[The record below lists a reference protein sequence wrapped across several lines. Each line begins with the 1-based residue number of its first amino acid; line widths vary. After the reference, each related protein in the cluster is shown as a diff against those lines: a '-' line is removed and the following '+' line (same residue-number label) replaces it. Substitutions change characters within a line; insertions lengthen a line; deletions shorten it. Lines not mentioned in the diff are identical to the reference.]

1 MEQKRKVV
9 IGLVGETGS
18 GKDTIANY
26 LQEKYGVWLMRFA
39 DPLKDTLKIYFDQF
53 SKDDQQWLAMAF
65 RKRFGNDILGRALK
79 QKVENAEG
87 LISINGLRMPEDYD
101 FVRSFSP
108 SVIIYVTADQKLRW
122 ERTSSRGEKTD
133 DKMDFAY
140 FQELEKAETEVHI
153 PEIGA
158 KADFTIRNEKD
169 LEHLLSEADRIM
181 AEILQ

>member
-1 MEQKRKVV
+1 MEEKRKLI

-26 LQEKYGVWLMRFA
+26 LAEKYGVELMRFA

-65 RKRFGNDILGRALK
+65 RNRFGNDILGRALK
-79 QKVENAEG
+79 HKVEKANG
-87 LISINGLRMPEDYD
+87 LISINGLRMPEDYN
-101 FVRSFSP
+101 FVKSFSP
-108 SVIIYVTADQKLRW
+108 SFIIYITADQKLRW
-122 ERTSSRGEKTD
+122 ERTTNRGEKTD
-133 DKMDFAY
+133 DNMNFSY
-140 FQELEKAETEVHI
+140 FQELEKAETERHI

-169 LEHLLSEADRIM
+169 LAHMLGEVDKVMKEIM
-181 AEILQ
+181 Q